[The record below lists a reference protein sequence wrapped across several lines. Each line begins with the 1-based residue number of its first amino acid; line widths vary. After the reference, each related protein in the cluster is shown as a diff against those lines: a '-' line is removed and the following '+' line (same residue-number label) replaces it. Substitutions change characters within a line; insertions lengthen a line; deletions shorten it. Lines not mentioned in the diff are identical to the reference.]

1 MSPISTLLALLL
13 TNTLATAY
21 PTSTPPPNPN
31 QTQPTII
38 NSTLTSSLDK
48 ADKGT
53 IDWNAILGILAVLS
67 NLLVIWF
74 CFRDHWRRQ
83 WGMEREG
90 WRWEVVEEVR
100 LQLGEREAEREK
112 AREKGEEEGKEEKVL
127 DAGEMVGEGQGRMG
141 GGGEGFSRDEGGQ

>member
-1 MSPISTLLALLL
+1 
-13 TNTLATAY
+13 
-21 PTSTPPPNPN
+21 
-31 QTQPTII
+31 
-38 NSTLTSSLDK
+38 
-48 ADKGT
+48 
-53 IDWNAILGILAVLS
+53 
-67 NLLVIWF
+67 
-74 CFRDHWRRQ
+74 
-83 WGMEREG
+83 MEREG